1 LILHTVQPAYASL
14 CSGTPSSRCLTSPI
28 EIHDLLTVALG
39 NTQGNAAG
47 RICGGHRRGCE
58 VLLLYI
64 CSMSLTCTQIS
75 YSPCFQGGSPSR
87 SEQTTRS
94 IALVIPVTRPV
105 FALSSLPLT
114 PVEKAPHEHV
124 ILEFLFKSV
133 FESRFINMKPTGS
146 F

>member
-1 LILHTVQPAYASL
+1 MAS
-14 CSGTPSSRCLTSPI
+14 
-28 EIHDLLTVALG
+28 G

-47 RICGGHRRGCE
+47 RICGGHRRGFE
-58 VLLLYI
+58 VLILYI
-64 CSMSLTCTQIS
+64 CSIPLTRTQIL
-75 YSPCFQGGSPSR
+75 YSPYFQDGSPSR
-87 SEQTTRS
+87 LEQTTHS
-94 IALVIPVTRPV
+94 IALAIPVTRSF
-105 FALSSLPLT
+105 FALPPLLLM